1 MHKYALHALELIKSG
16 RPLLLFDTETTGTF
30 EPGEAPPDMWELA
43 AIFRPPKGQGEKRE
57 ARRIINIGRPIPDGA
72 NLRKLPPDTP
82 MTRGRPAAEV
92 LNGFSVWLS
101 RNPVLVGHN
110 IDKFDCPVLAAAYE
124 RAGLA
129 VPAII
134 SSIDD
139 HIDTL
144 TLAYKLLPY
153 KGQPGGPPEGF
164 GLLKLAKFLGVQVPS
179 ESNLHGALADT
190 RLTEGVLFALIRR
203 ALAANRVWHPPAPA
217 ARS

>member
-1 MHKYALHALELIKSG
+1 MHPYVTQAIELIQSG

-30 EPGEAPPDMWELA
+30 EEGEVVPDVWELA
-43 AIFRPPKGQGEKRE
+43 AIFRPPRGQGEKRE
-57 ARRIINIGRPIPDGA
+57 ARRIINIGRPIPNEA

-92 LNGFSVWLS
+92 LNGFATWLE

-110 IDKFDCPVLAAAYE
+110 IDKFDCPILAAAYT

-129 VPAII
+129 VPAIL
-134 SSIDD
+134 SSPRD

-153 KGQPGGPPEGF
+153 RGRPGSPPEGF
-164 GLLKLAKFLGVQVPS
+164 GLAKLAKFLGVPAPS
-179 ESNLHGALADT
+179 EENLHGALADT
-190 RLTEGVLFALIRR
+190 RLTEGVLFALLRR
-203 ALAANRVWHPPAPA
+203 ALAANRVLHPPAET
-217 ARS
+217 